1 MSSLNKV
8 FLMGNL
14 TRDPDLKY
22 TQSGT
27 AICNLGLAVN
37 RKYTSRTGE
46 EVEEVCFVD
55 IEVFGRQAESCKNY
69 LQRGAPVLI
78 EGRLRLDSWEDRNT
92 GEKRSRLRVVG
103 ERVQFIGPP
112 SRGSSFNDGAQQ
124 TRQYQS
130 PGGQGQQPQQNAA
143 GRPMQQQRQQT
154 APMPDFDTSG
164 LESTNNGGGSGG
176 DLAVDDDVPD
186 QIPF

>member
-1 MSSLNKV
+1 MASLNKV

-37 RKYTSRTGE
+37 RKYNSRTGE

-78 EGRLRLDSWEDRNT
+78 EGRLRLDTWEDRGT

-112 SRGSSFNDGAQQ
+112 SRGSSFNDDGQQ
-124 TRQYQS
+124 ARHYQQ
-130 PGGQGQQPQQNAA
+130 PGGQTGRPQQNYPSQHRQPQQA
-143 GRPMQQQRQQT
+143 

-164 LESTNNGGGSGG
+164 LEPADGGGNGGA